1 MPDESYDSKN
11 SLLNLNQGLWMLLDN
26 VASSLDRINSDLKD
40 VEERRE
46 KLIKGT
52 RDVISLCS
60 KAIVA
65 MHHDQMQKAE
75 MNMHQAKTMLDEFR
89 QYSRTDLYKYVSV
102 AEQEIVEAYSLKS
115 VIQSSAIP
123 SMQDLNVSG
132 PSYITGMLDCI
143 GEIKRMVYDRMRTGR
158 GQDATKLFS
167 FMQDIYSSIYPFA
180 VYDHLISGMRRKLDV
195 AKMLIE
201 DIRAVVT
208 EETRRDEL
216 IKAIDN
222 LERKLDG
229 H

>member
-1 MPDESYDSKN
+1 V
-11 SLLNLNQGLWMLLDN
+11 QT
-26 VASSLDRINSDLKD
+26 SLDEINSDLKD

-60 KAIVA
+60 KSIVA
-65 MHHDQMQKAE
+65 IHHDQMEKAE
-75 MNMHQAKTMLDEFR
+75 MNMHQAKTTLDELR
-89 QYSRTDLYKYVSV
+89 QYSKTDLYKYVSV

-123 SMQDLNVSG
+123 SMRDLNVSG
-132 PSYITGMLDCI
+132 SSYITGLLDCI

-158 GQDATKLFS
+158 GEDAAKLFS
-167 FMQDIYSSIYPFA
+167 LMQDIYSSVYPFA

-208 EETRRDEL
+208 EETRRDKL
-216 IKAIDN
+216 LKAIDT
-222 LERKLDG
+222 LERKLENG

>member
-1 MPDESYDSKN
+1 
-11 SLLNLNQGLWMLLDN
+11 LLVN
-26 VASSLDRINSDLKD
+26 VQTSLDEINSDLKD

-60 KAIVA
+60 KSIVA
-65 MHHDQMQKAE
+65 IHHDQMEKAE
-75 MNMHQAKTMLDEFR
+75 MNMHQAKTMLDELR
-89 QYSRTDLYKYVSV
+89 QYSKTDLYKYVSV

-123 SMQDLNVSG
+123 SMRDLNVSG
-132 PSYITGMLDCI
+132 SSYITGLLDCI

-158 GQDATKLFS
+158 GEDAAKLFS
-167 FMQDIYSSIYPFA
+167 LMQDIYSSVYPFA

-208 EETRRDEL
+208 EETRRDKL
-216 IKAIDN
+216 LKAIDT
-222 LERKLDG
+222 LERKLENG

>member
-1 MPDESYDSKN
+1 ME
-11 SLLNLNQGLWMLLDN
+11 
-26 VASSLDRINSDLKD
+26 
-40 VEERRE
+40 
-46 KLIKGT
+46 
-52 RDVISLCS
+52 
-60 KAIVA
+60 
-65 MHHDQMQKAE
+65 KAE
-75 MNMHQAKTMLDEFR
+75 TNMHQAKAMLDGFR
-89 QYSRTDLYKYVSV
+89 EYSKTDLYKYVSV

-123 SMQDLNVSG
+123 SMSDLNVSG
-132 PSYITGMLDCI
+132 PSYITGLLDCI

-158 GQDATKLFS
+158 GEDATKLFS
-167 FMQDIYSSIYPFA
+167 LMQDMYSSVYPFA

-216 IKAIDN
+216 IKAIDS
-222 LERKLDG
+222 LERKLENS